1 MIPLAV
7 VGQGRYD
14 SYTTLYIDKSLT
26 KDSINLYA
34 YFTDTL
40 GRTPKLD
47 EKIKFIV
54 KPDVVIVGKPIP
66 PLLATT
72 AVSDSAIW
80 ASKGGFKVTNDIV
93 LENHGV
99 LLGHGGNGRS
109 LATGVFPVIGGRA
122 FMAGGLDESDG
133 GRVIV
138 NESDATIHVVN
149 YGTISGGGG
158 GGGSVGNIVY
168 STQPDE
174 WGVSDATHW
183 RAPLWHGPGG
193 GGAPYG
199 KGGIENHRAEDLMNK
214 SYFDPMPYHDTLV
227 NIIKSAK
234 PNAAAFFVPLG
245 GAKLDVYDL
254 GDTDV
259 TKYKITMPWHEDNIL
274 PYAMTLYF
282 RVKSPIGSSHYN
294 RYKSV
299 IEGPDKDR
307 IIFRKSYMSI
317 LSPLG
322 KLNNTTD
329 TTFSLTSPMY
339 LGAVAG
345 VYEPGKGGFTYTNH
359 EENRNQ
365 YIPGYVVGKGGTG
378 GNIGRS
384 GTRSTPRDELVM
396 YKNNVANDPTKGYN
410 TRTVKSVETELGLPV
425 TVDFGMANLV
435 NGSSGKP
442 GGNAGYIY
450 NGKVTLENKAT
461 AKTIGRIDV
470 HNIKSLLTAI
480 ASISSIKYFNLIP
493 DTDGTSIL
501 TSVKHI
507 EMRDYMSGSSPVT
520 LTNFSKSEWE
530 FIHNSVGKITLTK
543 GTHVPSGNWEYVAI
557 SEFGIIP
564 STGYMTGLGLDVTV
578 DGSNVII
585 DGIKHPVIYLKSDG
599 TPNLLPIVLVV
610 ADPVNMSKVRAYIS
624 SLNLHTDDYYLKK
637 TYGE

>member
-1 MIPLAV
+1 MYPLAV

-14 SYTTLYIDKSLT
+14 SYTTLYIDKSFT

-54 KPDVVIVGKPIP
+54 KPDVVIVGKPLP
-66 PLLATT
+66 PLIPT
-72 AVSDSAIW
+72 VSDSAIW
-80 ASKGGFKVTNDIV
+80 ASRGGFKETNYIV

-109 LATGVFPVIGGRA
+109 LPTAIFPVIGGRA
-122 FMAGGLDESDG
+122 FISGALDESDG

-158 GGGSVGNIVY
+158 GGGSVGIAVY
-168 STQPDE
+168 STQPKE
-174 WGVSDATHW
+174 WGTSDATHW
-183 RAPLWHGPGG
+183 RAPLTHGPGG

-199 KGGIENHRAEDLMNK
+199 KGGIENHRADDLMDK
-214 SYFDPMPYHDTLV
+214 SYFDPMPYHDTLI

-245 GAKLDVYDL
+245 GAKLDAYDL

-259 TKYKITMPWHEDNIL
+259 TKYKITMPWDPDNIL
-274 PYAMTLYF
+274 PYAMPLYF

-294 RYKSV
+294 RYKSE
-299 IEGPDKDR
+299 IEGPDKHR
-307 IIFRKSYMSI
+307 IIFRKTYASI
-317 LSPLG
+317 ISKLG

-329 TTFSLTSPMY
+329 TTFSITSPIY
-339 LGAVAG
+339 LGDAAG
-345 VYEPGKGGFTYTNH
+345 FYEPGKGGFVYTTH

-365 YIPGYVVGKGGTG
+365 YIPGYVCATGGTG
-378 GNIGRS
+378 GVIGRS
-384 GTRSTPRDELVM
+384 GKASTPRDELVM
-396 YKNNVANDPTKGYN
+396 YKNKVANDPTKGYD
-410 TRTVKSVETELGLPV
+410 TRTVKSVESQLGLPV
-425 TVDFGMANLV
+425 TVDFNMANLTGNAGV
-435 NGSSGKP
+435 KP

-470 HNIKSLLTAI
+470 HSIKSLLTNI
-480 ASISSIKYFNLIP
+480 ASVSSIKYFNLIR
-493 DTDGTSIL
+493 DMESTSGL

-507 EMRDYMSGSSPVT
+507 EMRDYMSGSSPVI
-520 LTNFSKSEWE
+520 LTSFSKSEWE

-564 STGYMTGLGLDVTV
+564 PTPELTGLGLDVTV
-578 DGSNVII
+578 NGSKVTI
-585 DGIKHPVIYLKSDG
+585 DGIKHPVIYLSSDG
-599 TPNLLPIVLVV
+599 TPSLLPIVLVV
-610 ADPVNMSKVRAYIS
+610 ADPVNMSKIRGYMS
-624 SLNLHTDDYYLKK
+624 SLNLHTSDYYIKK